1 MDFWWSW
8 MEVRVFRSSSS
19 VRPCLDLVCNLLPSP
34 QNSSELVK
42 KSIGNHFSGL
52 LFKIIHDKRKG
63 RIGYTRVYSG
73 ELKGGSH
80 VWNWTRGE
88 KEGPIE
94 LFEAQS
100 DSLDPIKS
108 AKEGDI
114 IAVRGLEKSLT
125 GDSFI
130 SIGFRDC
137 DKRIIPEEN
146 AGSHIIFDGIDQPD
160 PVFYCSIEP
169 PDMKK
174 RHALERAL
182 KELVVEDPSLRVRE
196 DTESGQTILET
207 MGELHVEIVKDRLVR
222 GYGLN
227 VFLGPLQV
235 SYREVVQNTVEH
247 IEYVEDTVDG
257 RTYSA
262 SVKLRIE
269 PEEGLGKWKKL
280 KMDLPP
286 GTRLP
291 RPDWQQGLRE
301 GVSSALHHGP
311 LLSFPVYDVSVSLL
325 ELNVSGG
332 KVGANLVCAAAHKC
346 IEMGLKRC
354 GVRLVEPVMEVELT
368 LPADCPSQSV
378 LHELTRRRATIDE
391 MSGDDERE
399 SKIRA
404 TLPLS
409 SLAGLSSAVRTLSR
423 GLSHLNYARPKDKI
437 NLMGEIVRCEGDS
450 YQKSD
455 EEIREEVMN
464 RFERLGL
471 KDRIATA
478 SYLEDEI
485 SSDGYQSMVNFLY
498 RLSLSLEDG
507 EILKQYRSTHDVNFS
522 SLFNS
527 DRNGL
532 SFVKGNKYE
541 RTQLPDEGC
550 GHSARDDCPS
560 SETRVPSGNFSH
572 EYLPLHKARTR
583 ANPMQCAECIDVLI
597 SFLSHE
603 SINHELMMPIIDLL
617 RFAIEKTLEEAEWFM
632 LSGEVSEL
640 RLIVEIGDGST
651 LHEPY
656 RGGRIEGERWRKNYG
671 IRVGYGKSIDK
682 TTADAIMAEG
692 KLALMRVRDPSLNAE
707 YSVVNWDVL
716 KEERDEERKR
726 ITMTIQ
732 RGVTNEVINQI
743 FKDSIN
749 GSMHKRF
756 AEMRDAIAAFPDDH
770 LLAVSYYSKK
780 KGAPHI
786 TLQVSGALSIVV
798 SSSNISIYTEAHKLL
813 SKLSQVYHQIS
824 QAYLCLPPLSKGC
837 DEILRSL
844 HKGLAEITHWV
855 GKLCGHLCT
864 QVHEVVWKETNK
876 EVLRSLPSFDQIFS
890 IHRKSLKQ
898 LATRLF
904 LQSSASSL
912 SSALHSSIDASSDFA
927 RNIEGNEWEKAA
939 ENYIDFIE
947 AAQMFTHGLMVDED
961 PFLLRSQLLFLI
973 DPNEKFRM

>member
-1 MDFWWSW
+1 PALSNTCAMHRVGVRFMKFSSDFTRRNYSINAPISKIRNIGVVAHIDAGKTTLTERLLFLCGELRRMGDVDAGSTLTDFLEVERERGITVQSAIVSLPWKDHRFNLIDTPGHVDFGV
-8 MEVRVFRSSSS
+8 EVQRCVRVLDGLLVVLDGSAGVQAQTLTVWRQAAKYNLPSLFLINKMDKPQADFSMSVASIEDKLGVRAFPVVVPFSRENSIDGFIDLIEGRYLNLSHGNESEWTQVKNSSHEYDVLLEGRENMCLGLSDSDELFSSIFLDKYQGDTLKVTREDIIAALGRTSLSRSACAVASGSALRSSSS

-130 SIGFRDC
+130 SIDC

-423 GLSHLNYARPKDKI
+423 GLSHLNVRPI
-437 NLMGEIVRCEGDS
+437 G
-450 YQKSD
+450 
-455 EEIREEVMN
+455 
-464 RFERLGL
+464 
-471 KDRIATA
+471 
-478 SYLEDEI
+478 
-485 SSDGYQSMVNFLY
+485 
-498 RLSLSLEDG
+498 
-507 EILKQYRSTHDVNFS
+507 
-522 SLFNS
+522 
-527 DRNGL
+527 
-532 SFVKGNKYE
+532 
-541 RTQLPDEGC
+541 
-550 GHSARDDCPS
+550 
-560 SETRVPSGNFSH
+560 
-572 EYLPLHKARTR
+572 
-583 ANPMQCAECIDVLI
+583 
-597 SFLSHE
+597 
-603 SINHELMMPIIDLL
+603 HELLDGG
-617 RFAIEKTLEEAEWFM
+617 EEM
-632 LSGEVSEL
+632 
-640 RLIVEIGDGST
+640 RLIKMRRT
-651 LHEPY
+651 
-656 RGGRIEGERWRKNYG
+656 GR
-671 IRVGYGKSIDK
+671 
-682 TTADAIMAEG
+682 
-692 KLALMRVRDPSLNAE
+692 
-707 YSVVNWDVL
+707 
-716 KEERDEERKR
+716 
-726 ITMTIQ
+726 
-732 RGVTNEVINQI
+732 
-743 FKDSIN
+743 
-749 GSMHKRF
+749 
-756 AEMRDAIAAFPDDH
+756 
-770 LLAVSYYSKK
+770 
-780 KGAPHI
+780 
-786 TLQVSGALSIVV
+786 
-798 SSSNISIYTEAHKLL
+798 
-813 SKLSQVYHQIS
+813 
-824 QAYLCLPPLSKGC
+824 
-837 DEILRSL
+837 
-844 HKGLAEITHWV
+844 
-855 GKLCGHLCT
+855 
-864 QVHEVVWKETNK
+864 
-876 EVLRSLPSFDQIFS
+876 
-890 IHRKSLKQ
+890 
-898 LATRLF
+898 
-904 LQSSASSL
+904 
-912 SSALHSSIDASSDFA
+912 
-927 RNIEGNEWEKAA
+927 
-939 ENYIDFIE
+939 
-947 AAQMFTHGLMVDED
+947 
-961 PFLLRSQLLFLI
+961 
-973 DPNEKFRM
+973 

>member
-1 MDFWWSW
+1 MAPKWDVMVSLLLTRRPTIAPPMNAIEQNFQRLSLKREDDKSLLCDFELKSRKDEIL
-8 MEVRVFRSSSS
+8 EVKRARLLEEGKDLSELEGELGETNAMRIDDWNKRRGNITKALGISSTSSSS
-19 VRPCLDLVCNLLPSP
+19 LSPSDSSSLSSLSRLLDRRLTLLVQQKFGRNDYSSPWILPQMKNENGESLSETAHRCLSSYLPGVNGVTFLNAPFAVHTHTYSKGIK
-34 QNSSELVK
+34 NELKTDAVGAK
-42 KSIGNHFSGL
+42 
-52 LFKIIHDKRKG
+52 LFFFAADIVIPK
-63 RIGYTRVYSG
+63 SG
-73 ELKGGSH
+73 EINFNKNEIVSH
-80 VWNWTRGE
+80 SWLTREELWTT
-88 KEGPIE
+88 

-108 AKEGDI
+108 AKEGSI

-125 GDSFI
+125 GDAFI
-130 SIGFRDC
+130 SIDC

-262 SVKLRIE
+262 TVKLRIE

-346 IEMGLKRC
+346 IEMGLKKC

-368 LPADCPSQSV
+368 LPADCPSQAV

-391 MSGDDERE
+391 MGGDDE
-399 SKIRA
+399 
-404 TLPLS
+404 
-409 SLAGLSSAVRTLSR
+409 
-423 GLSHLNYARPKDKI
+423 N
-437 NLMGEIVRCEGDS
+437 
-450 YQKSD
+450 
-455 EEIREEVMN
+455 
-464 RFERLGL
+464 
-471 KDRIATA
+471 
-478 SYLEDEI
+478 
-485 SSDGYQSMVNFLY
+485 
-498 RLSLSLEDG
+498 
-507 EILKQYRSTHDVNFS
+507 
-522 SLFNS
+522 
-527 DRNGL
+527 
-532 SFVKGNKYE
+532 
-541 RTQLPDEGC
+541 
-550 GHSARDDCPS
+550 DCPS
-560 SETRVPSGNFSH
+560 SETRNPSGNFSH
-572 EYLPLHKARTR
+572 EYLPLHKASTR
-583 ANPMQCAECIDVLI
+583 ANPMQRECIEVSMSGFSSFVSDALSRKSTFLFTIQCAECIDVL
-597 SFLSHE
+597 SPFLSHE
-603 SINHELMMPIIDLL
+603 SINDELTMPIINLL

-632 LSGEVSEL
+632 LSGEVTEL

-682 TTADAIMAEG
+682 TTADEIMAEG
-692 KLALMRVRDPSLNAE
+692 KLALMS
-707 YSVVNWDVL
+707 
-716 KEERDEERKR
+716 
-726 ITMTIQ
+726 
-732 RGVTNEVINQI
+732 
-743 FKDSIN
+743 
-749 GSMHKRF
+749 GSMNKRF

-876 EVLRSLPSFDQIFS
+876 V
-890 IHRKSLKQ
+890 
-898 LATRLF
+898 
-904 LQSSASSL
+904 
-912 SSALHSSIDASSDFA
+912 
-927 RNIEGNEWEKAA
+927 
-939 ENYIDFIE
+939 
-947 AAQMFTHGLMVDED
+947 
-961 PFLLRSQLLFLI
+961 
-973 DPNEKFRM
+973 